1 MARLR
6 VPPGA
11 IAHGQVGI
19 EGEELRHLRTF
30 RLRVGDELVVFD
42 GSGAEY
48 VVRLTEVGRRLAR
61 GAVLH
66 VDRPEREAS
75 VHLVLAPA
83 LLKGPRMDTLVE
95 KATELGVA
103 RLAPIVTDRVVARG
117 EHRERWERIVAAAAK
132 QCGRTRLP
140 IVDSP
145 CPLAQRLA
153 EPEPGL
159 RLVAWEAERLT
170 RVADLPAVADSAL
183 LVTGPEGG
191 FTAGEIELA
200 RRHDC
205 RLVGLGARILRAETA
220 AIVAVALCL
229 QRWDEP

>member
-6 VPPGA
+6 VPPEA
-11 IAHGQVGI
+11 VAHGRVSIDGP
-19 EGEELRHLRTF
+19 ELRHLRTF

-48 VVRLTEVGRRLAR
+48 AVRLVEIGRHRAHA
-61 GAVLH
+61 AVLH
-66 VDRPEREAS
+66 VEHPAREAS
-75 VHLVLAPA
+75 VCLVLAPA

-103 RLAPIVTDRVVARG
+103 RLAPVLTERVVAHG

-140 IVDSP
+140 VVAPP

-153 EPEPGL
+153 EPEPAL
-159 RLVAWEAERLT
+159 RLVAWEAERTT
-170 RVADLPAVADSAL
+170 RITDLPAAADSAL

-191 FTAGEIELA
+191 FSAEEIALV
-200 RRHDC
+200 RRHGC

-220 AIVAVALCL
+220 AIVAAALCL
-229 QRWDEP
+229 QRWDTT